1 MQVGTDCKIARFWTR
16 FAAFYLNLFLILA
29 AAALIEFVLI
39 KLQIPKFELWTR
51 EFYIHTAKIVLAV
64 FVFDSIIQGI
74 ITFNLSKF
82 LLGLRLYDSHQDAS
96 IGLIRSLI
104 RSVIAIFSVAFFG
117 LGYLAIGFN
126 LDAKSLHDLLISTK
140 VVRIKQNI
148 VGKIVTGF
156 IQVLSILFGLVTTLA
171 LLASLALLPYLAAKS
186 FYSMNLHSHI
196 ESTLLND
203 NREIKLPISNNQLTA
218 LADAKSI
225 DYIEFKLDDYQE
237 DSYISV
243 ASLAK
248 LGLSLIDYNLR
259 IEDLD
264 FKKIKPSVVIPV
276 LIFKDV
282 NKQDLK
288 VFDQQFI
295 VTKDK
300 DQLGADLLETWD
312 YRIDHDQSL
321 LSLKL
326 YEGDA
331 SILADKELDEASR
344 NYLVYVLRK
353 TRLAWDKYLRFMP
366 ARDLKEFTETKDILE
381 NAIKFDLDTKTGY
394 VDHISLEKPS
404 KSEEFNKFCQRFFE
418 DLDRFRLIPKGLE
431 EKSKLNL
438 SLVLR
443 YKETI

>member
-16 FAAFYLNLFLILA
+16 FAAFYLNLFLILV

-51 EFYIHTAKIVLAV
+51 EFYIHSAKIVLAV

-82 LLGLRLYDSHQDAS
+82 LLGLRLYDSHRDAS

-148 VGKIVTGF
+148 IGKIVTGF
-156 IQVLSILFGLVTTLA
+156 IQILSILFGLILTLA

-186 FYSMNLHSHI
+186 FYSMNLHSHV
-196 ESTLLND
+196 ESTLLRKNL
-203 NREIKLPISNNQLTA
+203 EVKLPISNNQLTA

-225 DYIEFKLDDYQE
+225 DYIEFELNDYQV
-237 DSYISV
+237 DSCISE

-264 FKKIKPSVVIPV
+264 FEKIKPSVVIPA
-276 LIFKDV
+276 LTFKDL
-282 NKQDLK
+282 NKQDIK
-288 VFDQQFI
+288 VFNQQFI
-295 VTKDK
+295 VTKDQ
-300 DQLGADLLETWD
+300 DQLGTDLLETWD

-331 SILADKELDEASR
+331 DILANQELDDDSR
-344 NYLVYVLRK
+344 NYLVYILRK
-353 TRLAWDKYLRFMP
+353 TRLDWDKHLRFMP
-366 ARDLKEFTETKDILE
+366 ANELKKFTESKVVLE
-381 NAIKFDLDTKTGY
+381 NVIKFDLDTKTGY

-404 KSEEFNKFCQRFFE
+404 KSEAFNKFCQRFFE
-418 DLDRFRLIPKGLE
+418 ELDRFRLVPKGLV
-431 EKSKLNL
+431 EKSKVNL
-438 SLVLR
+438 SLILR

>member
-1 MQVGTDCKIARFWTR
+1 MQIGQDSKIARFWTR
-16 FAAFYLNLFLILA
+16 FAAFYLNLFFII
-29 AAALIEFVLI
+29 AAALLIELVLI
-39 KLQIPKFELWTR
+39 KLQIPKFELWTSG
-51 EFYIHTAKIVLAV
+51 FYIHVSKIVLGV
-64 FVFDSIIQGI
+64 FVFDSILQGI
-74 ITFNLSKF
+74 LTFNLSKF
-82 LLGLRLYDSHQDAS
+82 LLGLRLYDSHRDAS

-156 IQVLSILFGLVTTLA
+156 IQVVSILLGLVTTIV
-171 LLASLALLPYLAAKS
+171 LLASLALAPYLGAKS

-196 ESTLLND
+196 ESSLLTKNL
-203 NREIKLPISNNQLTA
+203 EIKLPISNNQLTA

-225 DYIEFKLDDYQE
+225 DYIEFELNDYQE
-237 DSYISV
+237 DSYISE

-248 LGLSLIDYNLR
+248 LGLSLIDYDLR

-264 FKKIKPSVVIPV
+264 FKKIKPSVVIPA
-276 LIFKDV
+276 LTFKDL
-282 NKQDLK
+282 NKQDIK
-288 VFDQQFI
+288 VFNQQFI
-295 VTKDK
+295 VTQDQ

-312 YRIDHDQSL
+312 YRIDHDQSF

-331 SILADKELDEASR
+331 EILADKELDEASR
-344 NYLVYVLRK
+344 NYLVYILRK
-353 TRLAWDKYLRFMP
+353 TRLDWDKHLRFMP
-366 ARDLKEFTETKDILE
+366 ANELKKFTESKTILE
-381 NAIKFDLDTKTGY
+381 NEIKFDLDTKTGY

-404 KSEEFNKFCQRFFE
+404 KSEAFNQFCQRFFE
-418 DLDRFRLIPKGLE
+418 ELDRFRLVPKGLAA
-431 EKSKLNL
+431 KSKVDL

>member
-1 MQVGTDCKIARFWTR
+1 M
-16 FAAFYLNLFLILA
+16 ILV

-51 EFYIHTAKIVLAV
+51 EFYIHSAKIVLAV

-82 LLGLRLYDSHQDAS
+82 LLGLRLYDSHRDAS

-148 VGKIVTGF
+148 IGKIVTGF
-156 IQVLSILFGLVTTLA
+156 IQILSILFGLILTLA

-186 FYSMNLHSHI
+186 FYSMNLHSHV
-196 ESTLLND
+196 ESTLLRKNL
-203 NREIKLPISNNQLTA
+203 EVKLPISNNQLTA

-225 DYIEFKLDDYQE
+225 DYIEFELNDYQV
-237 DSYISV
+237 DSCISE

-264 FKKIKPSVVIPV
+264 FEKIKPSVVIPA
-276 LIFKDV
+276 LTFKDL
-282 NKQDLK
+282 NKQDIK
-288 VFDQQFI
+288 VFNQQFI
-295 VTKDK
+295 VTKDQ
-300 DQLGADLLETWD
+300 DQLGTDLLETWD

-331 SILADKELDEASR
+331 DILANQELDDDSR
-344 NYLVYVLRK
+344 NYLVYILRK
-353 TRLAWDKYLRFMP
+353 TRLDWDKHLRFMP
-366 ARDLKEFTETKDILE
+366 ANELKKFTESKVVLE
-381 NAIKFDLDTKTGY
+381 NVIKFDLDTKTGY

-404 KSEEFNKFCQRFFE
+404 KSEAFNKFCQRFFE
-418 DLDRFRLIPKGLE
+418 ELDRFRLVPKGLV
-431 EKSKLNL
+431 EKSKVNL
-438 SLVLR
+438 SLILR

>member
-16 FAAFYLNLFLILA
+16 FAAFYLNLFLILV

-51 EFYIHTAKIVLAV
+51 EFYIHSAKIVLAV

-82 LLGLRLYDSHQDAS
+82 LLGLRLYDSHRDAS

-148 VGKIVTGF
+148 IGKIVTGF
-156 IQVLSILFGLVTTLA
+156 IQILSILFGLILTLA

-186 FYSMNLHSHI
+186 FYSMNLHSHV
-196 ESTLLND
+196 ESTLLRKNL
-203 NREIKLPISNNQLTA
+203 EVKLPISNNQLTA

-225 DYIEFKLDDYQE
+225 DYIEFELNDYQV
-237 DSYISV
+237 DSCISE

-264 FKKIKPSVVIPV
+264 FEKIKPSVVIPA
-276 LIFKDV
+276 LTFKDV
-282 NKQDLK
+282 NKQDIK
-288 VFDQQFI
+288 VFNQQFI
-295 VTKDK
+295 VTKDQ
-300 DQLGADLLETWD
+300 DQLGTDLLETWD

-331 SILADKELDEASR
+331 DILANQELDDDSR
-344 NYLVYVLRK
+344 NYLVYILRK
-353 TRLAWDKYLRFMP
+353 TRLDWDKHLRFMP
-366 ARDLKEFTETKDILE
+366 ANELKKFTESKVVLE
-381 NAIKFDLDTKTGY
+381 NVIKFDLDTKTGY

-404 KSEEFNKFCQRFFE
+404 KSEAFNKFCQRFFE
-418 DLDRFRLIPKGLE
+418 ELDRFRLVPKGLV
-431 EKSKLNL
+431 EKSKVNL
-438 SLVLR
+438 SLILR